1 MQNFTFHSPT
11 EVVFGRDSERQ
22 SAQKIKE
29 YGGSRILIVYGGGSV
44 IKSGLLQR
52 IEKSFADAD
61 LTFESLG
68 GVLPNPRLSFI
79 QSAIEKAI
87 EIDADFILAIGG
99 GSVIDS
105 AKAIAHGTANP
116 HTNVW
121 SFWTGEKKVEK
132 SLPIGVVL
140 TISAA
145 GSETSDSAVLTNE
158 NTQSKVGLSTKFN
171 RPKFA
176 IMNPELTYTF
186 PPYQVACGIVDI
198 MMHTLDRYFTPTEGN
213 ELTDE
218 IAEAVLRTT
227 IRNGTIAMNDMQNY
241 QAVSELMWCG
251 SISHNGLTGLGAV
264 RDFATHKLGHEL
276 SAKFDVAHG
285 ASLSAVWGSWA
296 AYVYQEKPVRFV
308 QFSEK
313 VLKIKKTSDD
323 DTARAA
329 IKETVAFFRSLDMPT
344 CFSEL
349 GIGLQSY
356 ETLRNL
362 ADHCVSYGKP
372 QIGGFKLLTSEDIY
386 SIYQMANY

>member
-44 IKSGLLQR
+44 IKSGLLHR

-68 GVLPNPRLSFI
+68 GVLPNPRLSFV
-79 QSAIEKAI
+79 QSAIERAI
-87 EIDADFILAIGG
+87 KIGADFILAIGG

-105 AKAIAHGTANP
+105 AKAIAHGAANP
-116 HTNVW
+116 HTNIW
-121 SFWTGEKKVEK
+121 SFWTGEKEVEK
-132 SLPIGVVL
+132 SLPVGVVL

-176 IMNPELTYTF
+176 IMNPELTYTL